1 MVVPIYSN
9 YSQLE
14 LGVIGLKNKQVK
26 STQLSCRHLFEV
38 CILGWNLKIALSRF
52 DFCLYILLTH
62 SDIIYTPQND
72 SVCVVRAN
80 VSYVS
85 DTSRMPVWS
94 SFIITCL
101 SWNHSKCAMTYTN
114 IFTTNT
120 SQLIVPIMYYVHTI
134 WFKTCILCLFLNLFL
149 VYCTI

>member
-9 YSQLE
+9 YSQQE

-52 DFCLYILLTH
+52 DFCFYILLTH
-62 SDIIYTPQND
+62 SLTHTSSTHLKMIKC
-72 SVCVVRAN
+72 VCVVRAN
-80 VSYVS
+80 VSYVP
-85 DTSRMPVWS
+85 DTSRMPVWP
-94 SFIITCL
+94 SFIIICL

-114 IFTTNT
+114 ICTTNT
-120 SQLIVPIMYYVHTI
+120 TQLIVPIMYYVHTYMI
-134 WFKTCILCLFLNLFL
+134 
-149 VYCTI
+149 

>member
-9 YSQLE
+9 YSQQE

-26 STQLSCRHLFEV
+26 STQLSSRHLFEV

-52 DFCLYILLTH
+52 DFCFYILLTH
-62 SDIIYTPQND
+62 SLTYSHIIYTPQND
-72 SVCVVRAN
+72 KVCVCVVRAN

-85 DTSRMPVWS
+85 DTSRMPVWP
-94 SFIITCL
+94 SFIIICL

-114 IFTTNT
+114 ICTTNT
-120 SQLIVPIMYYVHTI
+120 TQLIVPIMYYVHTYMI
-134 WFKTCILCLFLNLFL
+134 
-149 VYCTI
+149 